1 MYFYL
6 QKENNWLGVKYSCP
20 PSLSARQQSWDRTLP
35 VSCCMEEVEVE
46 AVLED
51 RWRSQLELKVSTE
64 LWPAL
69 REVARPGPGPSC
81 PP

>member
-1 MYFYL
+1 
-6 QKENNWLGVKYSCP
+6 
-20 PSLSARQQSWDRTLP
+20 
-35 VSCCMEEVEVE
+35 MEEVEVE